1 MIRAIFRSETQDV
14 FDGTTFVRR
23 SAVLANVLDAPVA
36 KLTMRDNVNACEDLI
51 DAWTLCETM

>member
-1 MIRAIFRSETQDV
+1 M

-51 DAWTLCETM
+51 DAWTLCEAL